1 MTSKQQ
7 QYSVRSLKA
16 AARDMDLTGNWSRR
30 SYQIALRLHERGEWS
45 SYLAEA
51 EVPWVTKA
59 LESPE
64 LWDRF
69 ISPRTEQWRF
79 HAPPP
84 PIFDLPP
91 TAARSPARDTAH
103 LQIPIAHT
111 QNQPP
116 DVAVSVKASA
126 YSGKRVAN
134 QDGDIGGGVL
144 PKAGKRARAI
154 TAASM
159 DSDDDMLS
167 VLSGSDIDM
176 AIWTNDASVTPN
188 PVSPGSATDAT
199 LAKAVPDA
207 TGDLIAAEG
216 SLVCALAAF
225 HARSAIFE
233 QYVSALCGPR
243 DCIRC
248 TEAVVALDD
257 VAATQAKLKVDE
269 PIMDALLADSTDG
282 DTMDVEVPS
291 LSAAKMPEPLLSRNI
306 DEDEEYD
313 DDDDDGD
320 VRMNGDDKQEPKTS
334 AGDVATTGPV
344 ANGIIE
350 AGADDISSHA
360 LLNGS
365 SKDSLDQTSSDK
377 PAVVSVALH
386 SVFHTLDEMAEIVR
400 DQNLCEGNVRQ
411 IKDVMQ
417 QRAAEPK
424 DMLVAKLGSLQNMKN
439 LAQFIDNHRDSV
451 NLSTRELS
459 HLLSEVRPKRTKWAN
474 DRRVGQVE
482 LYDALEH
489 VLNELKNMGEA
500 SVPFL
505 YPVKRKDAPDYLKV
519 IKHPMDLAAM
529 SKNLRNE
536 VYNSKRQF
544 SDHLQLIRDNCYTYN
559 TEPGNYYRKS
569 ADALLAKARQLMDA
583 VPDIVV
589 REKSNGTSN
598 GGGGGDDVQTEC
610 GDESGN
616 ESQGARTIYGN
627 REGSVMV
634 DEGTPAPGMAEY
646 GSFQSSMSMMRASVD
661 DLGIF
666 DGTAANS
673 LRMVSP
679 QSQQEQQQQQRPKLT
694 ALAQNI
700 LLATSTSTAT
710 HIAVSEVVE
719 GYDLSLSEKI
729 WRSKTRKRIASYLRQ
744 AEQDATTSTLGE
756 RHMAKRTAEDMRA
769 FECAS
774 HDIRETVSCLDVQA
788 IGRCTDISDL
798 CTVYSQAAGSC
809 DAAEARRRNE
819 ELDWRRK
826 EWLGITEDLDSHAW
840 KFVSECEP
848 AAGLPQLET
857 LEEQAKKG
865 GVLRWLND
873 DCEATVDEVLLGSAP
888 KDDEHAQTSI
898 EAYAAVRFPDNAMW
912 RAMADNVEC
921 LKRIRGIDN
930 KIWANRLN
938 IPVGMLQPGIN
949 GHGSARARAQRNA
962 DELGHLSVRDI
973 HGDFATQPD
982 PPQRLELD
990 ASSARHLLQRT
1001 NAFMLAHV
1009 GFESATSSALTTISD
1024 FFIDFVTNLGRTLRT
1039 YSDKHGRTMSSES
1052 ILAHSLYDNGVEDL
1066 SELEYYM
1073 RGEVG
1078 KHSNKLLDLQ
1088 KKISKSYQDS
1098 MSDGRSDAAAPPDAS
1113 VLESGEA
1120 FITGSMNGLGDLG
1133 EDFFGFK
1140 ELGLDKEFGLEQL
1153 TVPQRLWQGK
1163 STAVSADADLQ
1174 VAPEEVLAHPKP
1186 EPWSPI
1192 ATPQGQI
1199 GLLHQFLCEKLKAA
1213 NGGIDPPG
1221 YEGIAD
1227 GEKSSN
1233 ADESKQSAKEEGVED
1248 LPPPPAAA
1256 ATTTELPEQ
1265 WVPIVEDEKLPTRAR
1280 YGALRPKVPP
1290 PNYLTHPRTHMH
1302 IGSGQPSTAQGGRS
1316 AKKRPSKTTTAAK
1329 TTTASK
1335 SVKKK

>member
-1 MTSKQQ
+1 
-7 QYSVRSLKA
+7 
-16 AARDMDLTGNWSRR
+16 MDLTGSWSRR

-45 SYLAEA
+45 SHLAEA

-69 ISPRTEQWRF
+69 ISPRAELWRF
-79 HAPPP
+79 HSPPP

-91 TAARSPARDTAH
+91 AAAPSPAEDTAMPAVL
-103 LQIPIAHT
+103 LQRQSSETTA
-111 QNQPP
+111 
-116 DVAVSVKASA
+116 SVKASV
-126 YSGKRVAN
+126 YSGKRVAH
-134 QDGDIGGGVL
+134 QDGDSAGAIQ

-154 TAASM
+154 AAASM
-159 DSDDDMLS
+159 ESDDDMLS

-176 AIWTNDASVTPN
+176 AIWANDTSVTPN
-188 PVSPGSATDAT
+188 PVSPGSATDTA
-199 LAKAVPDA
+199 LASSAPDT
-207 TGDLIAAEG
+207 TGDLVAAEG

-233 QYVSALCGPR
+233 QYVSALCGLHN
-243 DCIRC
+243 CAKC
-248 TEAVVALDD
+248 TEAAVALGDVVA
-257 VAATQAKLKVDE
+257 TQTKLKADE
-269 PIMDALLADSTDG
+269 LSMDTLLGGDSNG
-282 DTMDVEVPS
+282 VEVPS
-291 LSAAKMPEPLLSRNI
+291 LVGANMPEPLLSRNI

-313 DDDDDGD
+313 DDSDGD
-320 VRMNGDDKQEPKTS
+320 VHMNGSGRHEPMTL
-334 AGDVATTGPV
+334 AGTGTQP
-344 ANGIIE
+344 NGIIATVAE
-350 AGADDISSHA
+350 GESSHA
-360 LLNGS
+360 RTSAHTLVNGS
-365 SKDSLDQTSSDK
+365 SREGLVQANSDSPD
-377 PAVVSVALH
+377 VVNVALH
-386 SVFHTLDEMAEIVR
+386 SVFRTLDEMVEVVR
-400 DQNLCEGNVRQ
+400 DQNLCEGNIRQ

-424 DMLVAKLGSLQNMKN
+424 DMLVTKLGSLQNMKN

-500 SVPFL
+500 SVPFH
-505 YPVKRKDAPDYLKV
+505 YQVKRKDAPDYLKV
-519 IKHPMDLAAM
+519 IKNPMDLAAM
-529 SKNLRNE
+529 AKNLRNE

-544 SDHLQLIRDNCYTYN
+544 FDHLQLIRDNCYTYN

-589 REKSNGTSN
+589 REKSNGMSN
-598 GGGGGDDVQTEC
+598 GGGGDDVQTEC

-634 DEGTPAPGMAEY
+634 DEETPAPGLPEY
-646 GSFQSSMSMMRASVD
+646 SSFQSSMSMMRASVD
-661 DLGIF
+661 DLGLF
-666 DGTAANS
+666 DGAAINA
-673 LRMVSP
+673 LQQVSP
-679 QSQQEQQQQQRPKLT
+679 PAPPQQLEQQRPKLT

-700 LLATSTSTAT
+700 VLATSTNTAT
-710 HIAVSEVVE
+710 HISISEVVE
-719 GYDLSLSEKI
+719 GYDVSLGEKI
-729 WRSKTRKRIASYLRQ
+729 WRSKTRKRLASYLRQ
-744 AEQDATTSTLGE
+744 VEQDGAASSLGE
-756 RHMAKRTAEDMRA
+756 RHAFKRTAEDMRA
-769 FECAS
+769 FDSAA
-774 HDIRETVSCLDVQA
+774 HDTREPVSCVDIQA
-788 IGRCTDISDL
+788 ISRCTDISSL
-798 CTVYSQAAGSC
+798 CTVYLRAAGSS

-826 EWLGITEDLDSHAW
+826 EWLQAVEDLDSHAW

-857 LEEQAKKG
+857 LEEQVGKD

-873 DCEATVDEVLLGSAP
+873 DCEATVDEVLLGCAP
-888 KDDEHAQTSI
+888 KGAEHTQPSI
-898 EAYAAVRFPDNAMW
+898 EAYAAARFPDNAMW

-921 LKRIRGIDN
+921 LKRIRDIDN
-930 KIWANRLN
+930 NIWANRLN
-938 IPVGMLQPGIN
+938 IPVGMLQRGTTGN
-949 GHGSARARAQRNA
+949 ESARARGQRNT

-973 HGDFATQPD
+973 HGDYATQPD

-990 ASSARHLLQRT
+990 SSSARQLLQRT

-1009 GFESATSSALTTISD
+1009 GFEAATSSALTTMSD
-1024 FFIDFVTNLGRTLRT
+1024 FFIDFVTNLGRTLRS
-1039 YSDKHGRTMSSES
+1039 YSDKHGRTMSSEA
-1052 ILAHSLYDNGVEDL
+1052 ILAHSLYANGVEDL

-1078 KHSNKLLDLQ
+1078 KHNNKLLDLQ
-1088 KKISKSYQDS
+1088 RKISKSYQDT
-1098 MSDGRSDAAAPPDAS
+1098 MADGRLDAAAPPDVS
-1113 VLESGEA
+1113 VLESDET
-1120 FITGSMNGLGDLG
+1120 FITGSLNGLGDLG

-1153 TVPQRLWQGK
+1153 TVPQRLWHGK
-1163 STAVSADADLQ
+1163 STAITTGADVQA
-1174 VAPEEVLAHPKP
+1174 APEEVLAYPKP
-1186 EPWSPI
+1186 EPWAPI
-1192 ATPQGQI
+1192 ATPHGQI
-1199 GLLHQFLCEKLKAA
+1199 GLIHQFLCEKLKAA

-1221 YEGIAD
+1221 YEGVTD
-1227 GEKSSN
+1227 GEKSSS
-1233 ADESKQSAKEEGVED
+1233 ADDSKQHTNEEDAGEP
-1248 LPPPPAAA
+1248 LWSTAIAN
-1256 ATTTELPEQ
+1256 ELPEQ
-1265 WVPIVEDEKLPTRAR
+1265 WVPIVEDEKIPTRAR
-1280 YGALRPKVPP
+1280 FGASRPKVPP

-1302 IGSGQPSTAQGGRS
+1302 IGSGQPTTTQGGRS
-1316 AKKRPSKTTTAAK
+1316 AKKKPAKTTTAAK
-1329 TTTASK
+1329 TTTGSK